1 MTPTDQLTALGHVH
15 ELLQRQGIDY
25 WLFGGWAVDFY
36 AGSVTRRHDDIDI
49 AVWLKDHARI
59 VELLAVDGWTHA
71 PEADEDGGTGYERGD
86 VRLEL
91 TFLVREDD
99 GHVYIPL
106 RAGHAR
112 WQEGA
117 FEDDV
122 AELNGVR
129 ARLVALTAL
138 RSGKSKAREDVGD
151 AEKDRADFE
160 TLSRLR

>member
-1 MTPTDQLTALGHVH
+1 MTESAQLAALSRVH
-15 ELLQRQGIDY
+15 ELLDQRGIEY

-49 AVWLKDHARI
+49 AVWLRDLDGI
-59 VELLAVDGWTHA
+59 VELLTADGWTHA
-71 PEADEDGGTGYERGD
+71 PEEDEDGGTGYERGG

-91 TFLVREDD
+91 TFLVRGDD
-99 GHVYIPL
+99 GNVYIPL

-129 ARLVALTAL
+129 ARIIGLAAL
-138 RSGKSKAREDVGD
+138 RSGKSRAREDAGD
-151 AEKDRADFE
+151 AEKDRADFA
-160 TLSRLR
+160 TLSQLL